1 MVKYLIFPAPHPKYM
16 HPTGTTFNFFHLREN
31 GHFGQKIFESTY
43 VPGGCIY
50 MPHTLGSGNQ
60 VPKVCF
66 YAILGQKKISKFFE
80 IFTPE
85 S

>member
-1 MVKYLIFPAPHPKYM
+1 MEVYFPRPTPQVCAPTRH
-16 HPTGTTFNFFHLREN
+16 NLQFFHLREN

-50 MPHTLGSGNQ
+50 MPHSLGSGNQ

-66 YAILGQKKISKFFE
+66 YVILGQKKFSKIFE